1 MIIDIRRAI
10 EALIPNAR
18 WDYSVPNEGGTEA
31 QYNAIR
37 WTDSRSKPTW
47 AELVA
52 VADGFAAADLLAMR
66 QGMVCG
72 PLQLRRA
79 LRQTGDYAAVVA
91 ALEQAD
97 EETQEAW
104 EYASEIRR
112 LDPMIE
118 SMRQALGKSPEEVD
132 GLFALAVTL

>member
-1 MIIDIRRAI
+1 M
-10 EALIPNAR
+10 
-18 WDYSVPNEGGTEA
+18 
-31 QYNAIR
+31 
-37 WTDSRSKPTW
+37 
-47 AELVA
+47 AE
-52 VADGFAAADLLAMR
+52 GFAAADLLARR

-72 PLQLRRA
+72 PLQLRRV

-104 EYASEIRR
+104 EYASEVRR

-118 SMRQALGKSPEEVD
+118 SMRQAMGRTPEEVD
-132 GLFALAVTL
+132 AIFELAVTL